1 MCWTVVLSFIS
12 NSKTYRD
19 MNTKFTLFCV
29 KVVVFV
35 VLLFA
40 IDRVVGAAFVSM
52 KDMGLKKNPENMWLK
67 TPFVVEKVNS
77 DVVIIGSSKASHHY
91 VPQMLE
97 DSLGMTAY
105 NCGQDGCF
113 FLYQNCV
120 INMLLDRYKPKM
132 IIWDIQPGSFTSHNE
147 KEYQNIRYLSPYYP
161 QSVWAKRY
169 IDSESK
175 KMPLRMQ
182 SRMFAY
188 NSKALNYLF
197 PLVMGSSKTEN
208 GYIPLPN
215 EGYQYP
221 EKRKREEVEIQYS
234 PNEKYLSLLSA
245 TLERCKEEGV
255 IVQLFISPEYND
267 ESDAYLAAVKDIS
280 RVSFD
285 KGVHCHNYHSLAAN
299 DSTMFKD
306 ASHLNDKGARRYT
319 AKVVQDICVR

>member
-1 MCWTVVLSFIS
+1 
-12 NSKTYRD
+12 

-40 IDRVVGAAFVSM
+40 IDRIIGAAFVSM

-67 TPFVVEKVNS
+67 TPFVLEKVKS

-97 DSLGMTAY
+97 DSLGVTAY

-113 FLYQNCV
+113 FLYQNCI
-120 INMLLDRYKPKM
+120 INMLLDRYRPKM
-132 IIWDIQPGSFTSHNE
+132 IIWDIQPGSFMNHNAR
-147 KEYQNIRYLSPYYP
+147 EYQNIRYLSPYYP

-215 EGYQYP
+215 DGYKYP
-221 EKRKREEVEIQYS
+221 EKRKRVESEIQYS
-234 PNEKYLSLLSA
+234 PNDEYLSLLSS

-255 IVQLFISPEYND
+255 AVQLFISPEYNY
-267 ESDAYLAAVKDIS
+267 ESDAYIGAVVDIT

-285 KGVHCHNYHSLAAN
+285 KGFPCYNYHSLAAN

-306 ASHLNDKGARRYT
+306 ASHLNDKGAKIYT
-319 AKVVQDICVR
+319 AKVVQDMVQ